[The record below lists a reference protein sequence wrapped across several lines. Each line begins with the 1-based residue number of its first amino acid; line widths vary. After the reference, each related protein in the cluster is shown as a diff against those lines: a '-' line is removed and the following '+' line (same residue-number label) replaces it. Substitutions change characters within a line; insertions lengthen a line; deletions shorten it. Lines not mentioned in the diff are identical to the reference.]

1 MTTKNTTYIINTIIS
16 NLNDKNFILQMKEK
30 NKKELLSQMKTLI
43 DECDIA
49 YYKNS
54 QPLISDS
61 QYDIL
66 VEHYEELSNELSN
79 NDDKQSLWDN
89 KWNKKHYA
97 PMLSLQKAKSF
108 EEVESIVSS
117 VSGQLWIY
125 KNELEWFVEPKF
137 DGLSVELVYID
148 WELKDAVT
156 RWDWEYGESIFHTV
170 QHIPWIPHKIDELLV
185 KKYFVVRWEIVLPL
199 SNFDKVEN
207 KKEWTNARNLASGI
221 VRNKIANV
229 NNCKQLRCYVYDW
242 IYQGIN
248 LEDEKKWFLAFTQQ
262 ELNELFKLLK
272 FTVYPFNKLLTLP
285 DIKEFLNKE
294 ETAEFL
300 ENGEIEMDWYV
311 FKLNNIAKR
320 ERLGYTWHH
329 PKWAFA
335 FKYQAEITTTEVLE
349 IVWQTWKTGIL
360 TPVANLKP
368 VQLNGVT
375 IRRATLHNYDI
386 IRSKGI
392 YPWSS
397 VFLQRSWEVIPYI
410 VWVDDSIENSRM
422 KGLTE
427 EDKNKFQKPY
437 HCETCGSWVKMILE
451 NDLHKFY
458 CENDNCPARLTGKV
472 LQVVGKKGF
481 DLEGFWEE
489 FVDLI
494 VNKEFIKLPCE
505 VLEFEKYKD
514 ELYKIERFWERKIQ
528 NLQSEINKFLIK
540 PYTLKEIVVA
550 LNIPNVTRNIAQIF
564 IDELIRTKKELTS
577 IYEFIE
583 WLSNPSNY
591 QHCNWIW
598 NTTVEA
604 IQNTLK
610 REWFQ
615 KEVDILNRIVKNIEF
630 PRFEESKGEQFHF
643 SITGSFPISRPEIVK
658 KLESIGGIFH
668 SSPTK
673 ECNVVFIGSDAWSKK
688 DKAVKLW
695 LHIIDNWDEMIEKF
709 PILVEA

>member
-1 MTTKNTTYIINTIIS
+1 MEIIKDIKHVVKTINETLNNESFIVNISEEDRKSFLKDIKKIIEDCDKAYYEKSELLITDSEYDKLLLSYEKLNKKKNTQDS
-16 NLNDKNFILQMKEK
+16 
-30 NKKELLSQMKTLI
+30 LSLG
-43 DECDIA
+43 E
-49 YYKNS
+49 S
-54 QPLISDS
+54 
-61 QYDIL
+61 
-66 VEHYEELSNELSN
+66 
-79 NDDKQSLWDN
+79 
-89 KWNKKHYA
+89 KWNRKHYA

-117 VSGQLWIY
+117 VAGQLWIY
-125 KNELEWFVEPKF
+125 KNKLEWFIEPKF

-156 RWDWEYGESIFHTV
+156 RWDGEYGESIFHTV
-170 QHIPWIPHKIDELLV
+170 QHIPWIPHQIDKLLV

-199 SNFDKVEN
+199 SNFDRVEN

-221 VRNKIANV
+221 VRNKVANV

-248 LEDEKKWFLAFTQQ
+248 LEDEKKWFLNFTQE

-285 DIKEFLNKE
+285 DIQEFLNKE

-300 ENGEIEMDWYV
+300 ENNEIEMDWYV
-311 FKLNNIAKR
+311 CKLNNIAAR

-335 FKYQAEITTTEVLE
+335 FKYQAEITTTEVLD

-410 VWVDDSIENSRM
+410 VGVDDSIENTRM
-422 KGLTE
+422 KGLSE
-427 EDKNKFQKPY
+427 EDKNNFQKPH
-437 HCETCGSWVKMILE
+437 HCETCGSWVKMVLE
-451 NDLHKFY
+451 NNLHKFY
-458 CENDNCPARLTGKV
+458 CENENCPARLAGKV

-494 VNKEFIKLPCE
+494 VNKGFITLPCE

-514 ELYKIERFWERKIQ
+514 ELYKIEWFWERKIQ
-528 NLQSEINKFLIK
+528 NLQSKINRFVLK

-550 LNIPNVTRNIAQIF
+550 LNIPNVTRNVAQIF
-564 IDELIRTKKELTS
+564 IDELIKTKKEITT
-577 IYEFIE
+577 IDEFIE
-583 WLSNPSNY
+583 WLSIPSNY

-615 KEVDILNRIVKNIEF
+615 KEIDILKKIVKNIDF

-643 SITGSFPISRPEIVK
+643 SITGSFPFSRPEIVK
-658 KLESIGGIFH
+658 KLESIGGVFH

-709 PILVEA
+709 PVLVEA